1 MKKVI
6 VFGVLLCLAGSIH
19 AQKFV
24 LGLKAGVNRGSMST
38 KFSGFSEEA
47 NYGFV
52 AGVYSRFG
60 ILGFFA
66 QPEFQ
71 FNQRRGT
78 LTGNNS
84 EANQTLSYIDV
95 PLLVGKKFLK
105 ITRFY
110 AGPNL
115 QFLMNASQSGINDPN
130 FNKSNFNNFAVGGIL
145 GCGVDI
151 LKVSVDLR
159 YDFSITNLGKEIT
172 VGGNKFDYSTR
183 AGMWQLTVGY
193 KLLDL

>member
-1 MKKVI
+1 MVI
-6 VFGVLLCLAGSIH
+6 GMLLCMAGSTS

-24 LGLKAGVNRGSMST
+24 FGLKAGVNRSSMST
-38 KFSGFSEEA
+38 KLAGLKEEA

-52 AGVYSRFG
+52 AGAYTRFG

-71 FNQRRGT
+71 YNQRRGT
-78 LTGNNS
+78 LTTNGKES
-84 EANQTLSYIDV
+84 DQTLSYIDV

-115 QFLMNASQSGINDPN
+115 QFLMNASQSGDSDPY
-130 FNKSNFNNFAVGGIL
+130 FNKSNFNNFAVGGIA

-151 LKVSVDLR
+151 LKISVDLR
-159 YDFSITNLGKEIT
+159 YDFSISNLGKEIT
-172 VGGNKFDYSTR
+172 VSGTSYDYSTR
-183 AGMWQLTVGY
+183 AGMWQITVGY